1 MTWPYAFFRMSG
13 RFFALHLAI
22 RFVFI
27 PKVL

>member
-1 MTWPYAFFRMSG
+1 MAWPYGFLRMTD

-22 RFVFI
+22 RYVFI